1 MFNPEYASNYTKDDI
16 ENIFNNEYNRYDFSQ
31 QEIDTLE
38 QVFNRASK
46 TKFTCRKDYEQFM
59 LNVARR
65 EYKIPSYSKVQMRRI
80 YNSLLQT
87 KKIEANIDYMRFLK
101 MKAPR
106 GWSGVNVVTIFT
118 SGNQMGKNADESIIK
133 KGGCPMDCFYCPFEK
148 DENGIATQ
156 PRSYLSTEPGNMRA
170 TQNKHHPVGQ
180 SYDRIHQL
188 ELMGHIS
195 SDPSCISKI
204 EGIISGGT
212 FNFYPKDYL
221 RWFVTSFYYAC
232 NTYYDWKN
240 TDSIKMGTL
249 EEEQAKN
256 ETASLRVIGLTIETR
271 PDYISPIDK
280 KRPEL
285 INLDEIRFFREIGAT
300 RVQIGLQHTDNY
312 ILKKINRQCTI
323 EQTKRGIRILK
334 QNGIKT
340 DIHIMFDLPYS
351 SPEKDIECV
360 TQVINDPDLQAD
372 QWKLYPT
379 ETTPFTKIKEWY
391 DKGLYKPYAEDNS
404 NGIAYKLVKVLKYAL
419 VNCPAWIRVNRVVRD
434 IPHKSIDGGL
444 QCGNLRQIIQDQMK
458 KEGIVSNDIR
468 QREVKMNKYNVNDLK
483 LFIRRYIGST
493 GTEYFISYESND
505 SKILYG
511 FIRLRLNHTWDET
524 LDSIKNCAFV
534 RELHVY
540 GEHTP
545 VSDRHKDCGTQH
557 RGLGGKLLHIAEQ
570 MAFENGYH
578 KMAII
583 SGCGV
588 REYYAKKGY
597 CKKDTYMQKN
607 LHISMFPKLIIN
619 KVAFYTSILMFA
631 ISIICLINVFRIIYI
646 V

>member
-1 MFNPEYASNYTKDDI
+1 MFNDEYASNYNKDDV
-16 ENIFNNEYNRYDFSQ
+16 ENIFNREYNRYDFTQ
-31 QEIDTLE
+31 KEIDILE
-38 QVFNRASK
+38 QVFSRASSE
-46 TKFTCRKDYEQFM
+46 TFHTRKDYEKFM
-59 LNVARR
+59 LHVGRR
-65 EYKIPSYSKVQMRRI
+65 EFKLPSYSKVQMRRV
-80 YNSLLQT
+80 YNNLL
-87 KKIEANIDYMRFLK
+87 KEGKIEANHEYMRYLK

-118 SGNQMGKNADESIIK
+118 SGNQMGKNADESVIK

-148 DENGIATQ
+148 DEDGVPTQ

-195 SDPSCISKI
+195 SDPSSISKI

-232 NTYYDWKN
+232 NTYYDWQD

-249 EEEQAKN
+249 EEEQTKN

-271 PDYISPIDK
+271 PDYVAPVDK
-280 KRPEL
+280 NNPAVL
-285 INLDEIRFFREIGAT
+285 NLEEVRFLREIGAT
-300 RVQIGLQHTDNY
+300 RVQIGLQHTDDY
-312 ILKKINRQCTI
+312 ILKKVNRQCTL
-323 EQTKRGIRILK
+323 EQTKRGLRILK

-340 DIHIMFDLPYS
+340 DIHLMFDLPYS

-360 TQVINDPDLQAD
+360 KQVISDPDLQAD

-391 DKGLYKPYAEDNS
+391 DKGLYNPYAEDNTH
-404 NGIAYKLVKVLKYAL
+404 GLAYKLVAVLKYTL
-419 VNCPAWIRVNRVVRD
+419 IHCPPWIRVNRVVRD

-444 QCGNLRQIIQDQMK
+444 KCGNLRQIIEDEMK
-458 KEGIVSNDIR
+458 KDRVVSNDIR
-468 QREVKMNKYNVNDLK
+468 QREVKMNKYNLNDIK
-483 LFIRRYIGST
+483 LFSRRYIGSK
-493 GTEYFISYESND
+493 GTEYFISYESKD
-505 SKILYG
+505 AKILYG

-524 LDSIKNCAFV
+524 LDTIKNCAFV

-545 VSDRHKDCGTQH
+545 VSDRHKETGTQH
-557 RGLGGKLLHIAEQ
+557 RGLGGKLLRIAEEI
-570 MAFENGYH
+570 AFNKGYL

-583 SGCGV
+583 AGCGV
-588 REYYAKKGY
+588 RAYYAKKGY
-597 CKKDTYMQKN
+597 TKQNTYMQKR
-607 LHISMFPKLIIN
+607 LCITMFPQLVLK
-619 KVAFYTSILMFA
+619 KFAYYTSMAMFA
-631 ISIICLINVFRIIYI
+631 IIIVCIFNFLNIF
-646 V
+646 

>member
-1 MFNPEYASNYTKDDI
+1 MFNIDYASNYNKDDI
-16 ENIFNNEYNRYDFSQ
+16 ENIFKDEYNRHNFTQ
-31 QEIDTLE
+31 EEIDTLE
-38 QVFNRASK
+38 MVFKRASE
-46 TKFTCRKDYEQFM
+46 TNFNCRKDYEQFM

-65 EYKIPSYSKVQMRRI
+65 EFKLASYSKVQLRRI
-80 YNSLLQT
+80 YNILL
-87 KKIEANIDYMRFLK
+87 KNNKIKENTDYMRFLK

-118 SGNQMGKNADESIIK
+118 SGNQMGKNTDESIIK

-148 DENGIATQ
+148 DANGVPTQ

-180 SYDRIHQL
+180 TYDRIHQL

-195 SDPSCISKI
+195 SDPLCISKI

-221 RWFVTSFYYAC
+221 RWFVTCFYYAC
-232 NTYYDWKN
+232 NTYYDWKD
-240 TDSIKMGTL
+240 TDSIKMGSL
-249 EEEQAKN
+249 EEEQTKN

-271 PDYISPIDK
+271 PDYIAPLNKHKSEIV
-280 KRPEL
+280 
-285 INLDEIRFFREIGAT
+285 NLEEIAFFREIGAT

-351 SPEKDIECV
+351 SPEKDIECMK
-360 TQVINDPDLQAD
+360 QIIKDPDLQAD

-379 ETTPFTKIKEWY
+379 ETTPYTKIKEWY
-391 DKGLYKPYAEDNS
+391 DKGIYKPYSEDNS
-404 NGIAYKLVKVLKYAL
+404 NGIAYKLVEVIKYAL
-419 VNCPAWIRVNRVVRD
+419 INCPSWVRVNRVVRD

-444 QCGNLRQIIQDQMK
+444 QCGNLRQIIQDQMQ
-458 KEGIVSNDIR
+458 KEGSVSNDIR
-468 QREVKMNKYNVNDLK
+468 QREVKMTKYNKNDLC
-483 LFIRRYIGST
+483 LFCKKYVASQGI
-493 GTEYFISYESND
+493 EYFISYESLD
-505 SKILYG
+505 CKILYG
-511 FIRLRLNHTWDET
+511 FVRLRLNKNWTET
-524 LDSIKNCAFV
+524 LDTIKGCAFI

-545 VSDRHKDCGTQH
+545 VSDRHKDHGTQH
-557 RGLGGKLLHIAEQ
+557 RGLGSKLVHIAEEI
-570 MAFENGYH
+570 AFENGYH

-588 REYYAKKGY
+588 RKYYEKKGY
-597 CKKDTYMQKN
+597 KKIGTYMQKK
-607 LHISMFPKLIIN
+607 LDISMFPHIITRKL
-619 KVAFYTSILMFA
+619 AFYLSITLLTISLICFA
-631 ISIICLINVFRIIYI
+631 NALQNI
-646 V
+646 